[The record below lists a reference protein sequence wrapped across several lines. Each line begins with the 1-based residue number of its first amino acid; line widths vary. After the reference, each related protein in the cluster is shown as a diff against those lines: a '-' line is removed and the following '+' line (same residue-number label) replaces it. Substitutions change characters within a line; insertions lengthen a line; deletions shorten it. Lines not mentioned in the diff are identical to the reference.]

1 MMKYEKEIIG
11 MRGLRR
17 IDIIEVIKLVEQKKI
32 VPYVYKT
39 VEFEK
44 INDALDE
51 MREGK
56 AKAE

>member
-1 MMKYEKEIIG
+1 

-51 MREGK
+51 MGR
-56 AKAE
+56 